1 MARLKQKGDDRFVRD
16 CMRTGDNHQVW
27 EHFVKNGEILTED
40 FNPLIA
46 ASWRRCYANQVD
58 PYDGVCHQV
67 LDQEEFA
74 KALKRRSQLIDIARP
89 LMLKL
94 NNYVTGSGF
103 LVMLTDERGIILEM
117 LGDEET
123 IQKARSINFF
133 KGAVWTEEQVGTN
146 AIGTVLKE
154 GIPLQVNSC
163 QHYCQLHHTWTCSAA
178 PIFNQKNQLIGVLNM
193 SGPYQE
199 THQHTL
205 GMVVSAADAIMYQ
218 MRVQHQNT
226 QLKVMNERMRNIVMT
241 MSEGVVLLDKTGKII
256 QINQVAE
263 AIFSLSKVKVEGKTF
278 ERFFPELAKII
289 GHLNQGQD
297 VLDVETPVHGA
308 VGITPC
314 VASAKSIHD
323 ENGQVNGLVIIFNPV
338 KRIRNLVNRL
348 SGAHASFYFN
358 DVIGRSPLI
367 LEAVQTAKLAADK
380 LSNILLQGESGTG
393 KELFAQA
400 IHNASPRQHGPFIA
414 LNCGAIP
421 RELLGSELFG
431 YVDGAF
437 TGARRGGRTGKFELA
452 SGGTLFLD
460 EIGEM
465 PLGKQV
471 SLLRAVQEK
480 EIIRIGDDKIIPVDV
495 RIICATNKDLKAE
508 VAKGNFRQDLYYRLN
523 VISIKLPALRERP
536 EDIPLQF
543 NYFLEEMSSKMD
555 MPVPR
560 VQPEVMDYLI
570 SYDWPGNVREL
581 QNVVE
586 RMMNISNGHTISVDH
601 LPAEVI
607 QNYSELNELPRN
619 TKEPSASV
627 KWQRHHKKQIRQ
639 QIEKQEILRL
649 IDQCGGNISRIAEE
663 MSVSRTTIYRKLR
676 RYNIEV

>member
-1 MARLKQKGDDRFVRD
+1 MVQLEQNSDNGYMRN
-16 CMRTGDNHQVW
+16 CIRTGETHQLW
-27 EHFVKNGEILTED
+27 EHFIKSGEIMKDD
-40 FNPLIA
+40 FSPLIA
-46 ASWRRCYANQVD
+46 SSWKRCYAYKVD

-74 KALKRRSQLIDIARP
+74 KARKRRSQLINIALP
-89 LMLKL
+89 LMQKL
-94 NNYVTGSGF
+94 YNYVTGSGF

-123 IQKARSINFF
+123 IKKAQAINFF

-154 GIPLQVNSC
+154 RIPLQVNSC
-163 QHYCQLHHTWTCSAA
+163 EHYCQLHHTWTCSAA
-178 PIFNQKNQLIGVLNM
+178 PIFNQREQLIGVVNM
-193 SGPYQE
+193 SGPYQK

-226 QLKVMNERMRNIVMT
+226 QLKVMNERMRNIFMT
-241 MSEGVVLLDKTGKII
+241 MSEGAVLVNKSGKITN
-256 QINQVAE
+256 INQVAE
-263 AIFSLSKVKVEGKTF
+263 GIFGLAETEVEGKPV
-278 ERFFPELAKII
+278 EQFFPELVKII
-289 GHLNQGQD
+289 GSLNKGQD
-297 VLDVETPVHGA
+297 VLDVETPIQGA
-308 VGITPC
+308 AGITHC
-314 VASAKSIHD
+314 VASAKSIRD
-323 ENGQVNGLVIIFNPV
+323 ENGQVNGLVIIFNPA

-348 SGAHASFYFN
+348 SGAHASFYFS
-358 DVIGRSPLI
+358 DVIGRSPQL
-367 LEAVQTAKLAADK
+367 LEAVRTAKLAANK

-400 IHNASPRQHGPFIA
+400 IHNASSRKNGPFVA
-414 LNCGAIP
+414 VNCGAIP

-431 YVDGAF
+431 YAEGAF
-437 TGARRGGRTGKFELA
+437 TGARRGGRSGKFEMA

-480 EIIRIGDDKIIPVDV
+480 EITRIGDDKIIPVDV

-508 VAKGNFRQDLYYRLN
+508 VEKGNFRQDLYYRLN
-523 VISIKLPALRERP
+523 VITIKLPALRERP

-543 NYFLEEMSSKMD
+543 NHFLKEASSKMG

-560 VQPEVMDYLI
+560 VQPEVMEYLI
-570 SYDWPGNVREL
+570 KYDWPGNVREL

-586 RMMNISNGHTISVDH
+586 RMLNICNDGILTVDH
-601 LPAEVI
+601 LPVEVV
-607 QNYSELNELPRN
+607 QNCPAQNELSQNFRG
-619 TKEPSASV
+619 TGTSV
-627 KWQRHHKKQIRQ
+627 KWHRQNNKQVRQ
-639 QIEKQEILRL
+639 QMEKQEILRL
-649 IDQCGGNISRIAEE
+649 IDQYGGNLSRVAEE
-663 MSVSRTTIYRKLR
+663 MNISRTTIYRKLKQ
-676 RYNIEV
+676 YNITI

>member
-1 MARLKQKGDDRFVRD
+1 M
-16 CMRTGDNHQVW
+16 
-27 EHFVKNGEILTED
+27 LTDD

-46 ASWRRCYANQVD
+46 ASWKRCYANQVD

-67 LDQEEFA
+67 LSQEEFT
-74 KALKRRSQLIDIARP
+74 KALKRHFHLIDIALP

-94 NNYVTGSGF
+94 YKYVTGSGF
-103 LVMLTDERGIILEM
+103 LVMLTDERGVILEM

-123 IQKARSINFF
+123 IQNARGINFL

-154 GIPLQVNSC
+154 GIPLQVSSC

-178 PIFNQKNQLIGVLNM
+178 PIFNWKKQLTGVLNM

-205 GMVVSAADAIMYQ
+205 GMVVSSAAAIMYQ
-218 MRVQHQNT
+218 MRIQHQNT
-226 QLKVMNERMRNIVMT
+226 QLKVMNERMRNIFMT
-241 MSEGVVLLDKTGKII
+241 MSEGVVLLNKTGRII
-256 QINQVAE
+256 QMNPVAE
-263 AIFSLSKVKVEGKTF
+263 AIFGLSKAKVEGKNF
-278 ERFFPELAKII
+278 EQFFPELASII
-289 GHLNQGQD
+289 GNLNRAHD
-297 VLDVETPVHGA
+297 VLDVETPVHGG
-308 VGITPC
+308 VGVTQC
-314 VASAKSIHD
+314 VASVKSIKD
-323 ENGQVNGLVIIFNPV
+323 ENGQVNGLVIIFNPT

-358 DVIGRSPLI
+358 DVIGRSPQL

-380 LSNILLQGESGTG
+380 RSNILLQGESGTG

-400 IHNASPRQHGPFIA
+400 IHNDSSRQHGPFIA

-480 EIIRIGDDKIIPVDV
+480 EITRIGDDKIIPVDV
-495 RIICATNKDLKAE
+495 RIICATNRDLKAE
-508 VAKGNFRQDLYYRLN
+508 VEKGNFRQDLYYRLN
-523 VISIKLPALRERP
+523 VIRIKLPALRERP

-543 NYFLEEMSSKMD
+543 NYFLEDLSSKME
-555 MPVPR
+555 MPVPK

-570 SYDWPGNVREL
+570 NYDWPGNVREL

-586 RMMNISNGHTISVDH
+586 RMMNISNGKTISVDH

-607 QNYSELNELPRN
+607 QNYSVLNELPRN

-627 KWQRHHKKQIRQ
+627 KWQRHHKKQMRQ

>member
-1 MARLKQKGDDRFVRD
+1 MRLKPKGDDRFVQD
-16 CMRTGDNHQVW
+16 CMRTGETHQVW
-27 EHFVKNGEILTED
+27 ERFVKSGQIMTD
-40 FNPLIA
+40 AFNPLIA
-46 ASWRRCYANQVD
+46 ASWKRCYANQVD

-67 LDQEEFA
+67 LNQEEFT
-74 KALKRRSQLIDIARP
+74 KARKRRSQLIDIALP

-123 IQKARSINFF
+123 IQKARSINFL

-146 AIGTVLKE
+146 AIGTVLIE
-154 GIPLQVNSC
+154 RIPLQVNSC

-178 PIFNQKNQLIGVLNM
+178 PIFNQREQLIGVLNM

-205 GMVVSAADAIMYQ
+205 GMVVSAAAAIMYQ

-226 QLKVMNERMRNIVMT
+226 QLKVMNERMRNIFMT
-241 MSEGVVLLDKTGKII
+241 MSEGVLLLDKAGKII

-263 AIFSLSKVKVEGKTF
+263 AILGLAKAEVEGETF
-278 ERFFPELAKII
+278 ERFFPELARITGPLDK
-289 GHLNQGQD
+289 GQD

-308 VGITPC
+308 AGITNC
-314 VASAKSIHD
+314 IASAKSLHD
-323 ENGQVNGLVIIFNPV
+323 EHGQVNGLVIILNPA

-348 SGAHASFYFN
+348 SGAHASFYFS
-358 DVIGRSPLI
+358 DVIGRSPQL
-367 LEAVQTAKLAADK
+367 LEAVQTAKLAANK

-400 IHNASPRQHGPFIA
+400 IHNASPRRNGPFIA

-431 YVDGAF
+431 YADGAF
-437 TGARRGGRTGKFELA
+437 TGARRGGRTGKFEMA

-480 EIIRIGDDKIIPVDV
+480 EITRIGDDKIIPVDV

-523 VISIKLPALRERP
+523 VITIKLPALRERP

-543 NYFLEEMSSKMD
+543 NYFLEETSGKLG

-560 VQPEVMDYLI
+560 VQPEVMEYLI
-570 SYDWPGNVREL
+570 NYDWPGNVREL

-586 RMMNISNGHTISVDH
+586 RMLNISNGGILSVDH
-601 LPAEVI
+601 LPAEVV
-607 QNYSELNELPRN
+607 QSYSVRNELPQKPRD
-619 TKEPSASV
+619 PGGSV
-627 KWQRHHKKQIRQ
+627 KWHRQHNKQMRQ
-639 QIEKQEILRL
+639 QIEKQELLRL
-649 IDQCGGNISRIAEE
+649 IDQCGGNISRVAEE
-663 MSVSRTTIYRKLR
+663 MNTSRTTIYRKLKQ
-676 RYNIEV
+676 YNIEV